1 MGGIIFMSKR
11 LLEIIRHEFVCLD
24 GLYCSDLED
33 FSEHWQLD
41 LKNIITLIDDELE
54 LEENVKYFE

>member
-1 MGGIIFMSKR
+1 MSKK

-54 LEENVKYFE
+54 MGEKC